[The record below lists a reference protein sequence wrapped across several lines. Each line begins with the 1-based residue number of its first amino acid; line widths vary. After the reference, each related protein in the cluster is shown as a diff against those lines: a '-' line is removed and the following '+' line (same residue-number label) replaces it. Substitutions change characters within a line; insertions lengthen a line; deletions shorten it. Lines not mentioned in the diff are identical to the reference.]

1 MPVGRLHRDADAV
14 MRGFALAL
22 LSLCACVL
30 LNVRAV
36 DAKAVVI
43 SELGTFPLLGDSA
56 STPDLRQHIA
66 VRQTLFKAAGAELGL
81 TKAEY
86 AQLSDRIES
95 NELAWVTVPQ
105 HLDAMTWSD
114 AGRVYVIHD
123 VTIPAN
129 TRGWEADLHEP
140 DAILA
145 VFIPARC
152 GNLSLVRRA
161 LPVVAEVP
169 KVPSIQT
176 VAVNV
181 PDAIVPKDAP
191 TLPARY
197 SVVDAP
203 PPPADTIIR
212 PSRRRTDI
220 LPFLLSAL
228 VFVLGGRGGTISG
241 FTPPYIPPGACTCS
255 Y

>member
-1 MPVGRLHRDADAV
+1 
-14 MRGFALAL
+14 
-22 LSLCACVL
+22 
-30 LNVRAV
+30 
-36 DAKAVVI
+36 
-43 SELGTFPLLGDSA
+43 
-56 STPDLRQHIA
+56 
-66 VRQTLFKAAGAELGL
+66 
-81 TKAEY
+81 
-86 AQLSDRIES
+86 
-95 NELAWVTVPQ
+95 
-105 HLDAMTWSD
+105 MTWSD

-129 TRGWEADLHEP
+129 TRGWEADLREP
-140 DAILA
+140 GAILA

-161 LPVVAEVP
+161 LPIVADRP
-169 KVPSIQT
+169 SVPSAPA

-181 PDAIVPKDAP
+181 PPAIVPQDAP
-191 TLPARY
+191 VLPAQY

-203 PPPADTIIR
+203 PPPADTIVT

-228 VFVLGGRGGTISG
+228 VFVLGGRGSTGSG

-255 Y
+255 H

>member
-1 MPVGRLHRDADAV
+1 
-14 MRGFALAL
+14 MRGFALVFL
-22 LSLCACVL
+22 TLCGCAL
-30 LNVRAV
+30 LNVRAA
-36 DAKAVVI
+36 DAKPVVI

-66 VRQTLFKAAGAELGL
+66 VRRTLFSTAGTELGL

-86 AQLSDRIES
+86 AELSARIEG
-95 NELAWVTVPQ
+95 NKLAWVTVPR
-105 HLDAMTWSD
+105 HLDAMTWSN

-129 TRGWEADLHEP
+129 TLGWEVDLREP

-161 LPVVAEVP
+161 LPIVADR
-169 KVPSIQT
+169 PSAPRIQT

-181 PDAIVPKDAP
+181 PAAIVPQDAP
-191 TLPARY
+191 TLPAQY
-197 SVVDAP
+197 SVVNAP
-203 PPPADTIIR
+203 LPPADTVVR
-212 PSRRRTDI
+212 PGPRRVAI

-228 VFVLGGRGGTISG
+228 VFVLGGHGGGNSG
-241 FTPPYIPPGACTCS
+241 LTPLPYIPPGACTCS